1 MVECPLTACTSSTH
15 HLREFLPPLMGHVCC
30 HNKRS
35 CCNNCPRCS
44 PHKNGTCN
52 YLGSLPH
59 IFCIVFSAL
68 YQFRPSFSSL
78 CILLWDKIPRQ
89 NGDEYWLLNSY
100 TLSLQK
106 LQNTKDGTRL
116 QRPQC
121 ASTQTRGEREFA
133 IDYNVIGLHWKLT
146 VFNSQAKKKGITW
159 IKPSYLRKIDFV
171 AVLESA
177 DSLAEAGSRFLN
189 LEQCL
194 SGMFCSGGQ
203 LMSFP
208 SEISGMTISKLKVL
222 LEFSK
227 CGQHQYLYTE
237 GGTGCDEG

>member
-1 MVECPLTACTSSTH
+1 MDSS
-15 HLREFLPPLMGHVCC
+15 
-30 HNKRS
+30 
-35 CCNNCPRCS
+35 
-44 PHKNGTCN
+44 
-52 YLGSLPH
+52 
-59 IFCIVFSAL
+59 
-68 YQFRPSFSSL
+68 
-78 CILLWDKIPRQ
+78 
-89 NGDEYWLLNSY
+89 

-177 DSLAEAGSRFLN
+177 DSLAEAGS
-189 LEQCL
+189 
-194 SGMFCSGGQ
+194 Q
-203 LMSFP
+203 LGTMS
-208 SEISGMTISKLKVL
+208 IRDVL
-222 LEFSK
+222 LRWTVDVVPLGDFWHDYFEA
-227 CGQHQYLYTE
+227 E
-237 GGTGCDEG
+237 GVT